1 VRFLPEYD
9 NVLLSHAD
17 RGRFYV
23 GGYRTP
29 PRAGKGGF
37 VGGVLV
43 DGMFRA
49 TYTLTRGRDR
59 ADLLVTPFGR
69 FSTREEDA
77 LAEEGSRLLAFV
89 VSGTDHDVRLGPPE

>member
-1 VRFLPEYD
+1 
-9 NVLLSHAD
+9 
-17 RGRFYV
+17 
-23 GGYRTP
+23 
-29 PRAGKGGF
+29 
-37 VGGVLV
+37 
-43 DGMFRA
+43 MFRA

-89 VSGTDHDVRLGPPE
+89 VSGAGHDVRLGPPE